1 MWCLTVSGG
10 MSTLGSMK
18 PDRKEETMVL
28 NLRGVP
34 KDLIAKLKAVA
45 ALDHASLKDY
55 VATVLQHHVD
65 ELEKKGLL
73 PKGK

>member
-1 MWCLTVSGG
+1 
-10 MSTLGSMK
+10 
-18 PDRKEETMVL
+18 MVL

-55 VATVLQHHVD
+55 VTTVLEHHID

>member
-1 MWCLTVSGG
+1 

-55 VATVLQHHVD
+55 VATVLQQHVD

>member
-1 MWCLTVSGG
+1 
-10 MSTLGSMK
+10 MK
-18 PDRKEETMVL
+18 PDKKEETVVL

-34 KDLIAKLKAVA
+34 KDLIAKLKAAA

-55 VATVLQHHVD
+55 VTTVLQHHVGD
-65 ELEKKGLL
+65 LEKEGLL